1 MALEFQRALQMLK
14 ICCKSQ
20 RQLPILFLNEVTKE
34 MSKLVQKFH
43 VSPPNACVFKDLS
56 FSAAECIAQ
65 LINFTFRFL
74 HKKIINAKRF
84 GCAMQLI
91 VHNYVK
97 NTQIHGAGIWVW
109 VSNSFSIWPPLFSIQ
124 CRNCCPRD
132 LEFFFAMVTA
142 SIEAQSTWFP
152 FNFLKPHLMFNA
164 LYSFIN

>member
-20 RQLPILFLNEVTKE
+20 RQLPILFLNEVTEE
-34 MSKLVQKFH
+34 MSKVVQKFH

-56 FSAAECIAQ
+56 FSTAECFAQ
-65 LINFTFRFL
+65 LINFTFQLL

-97 NTQIHGAGIWVW
+97 NTIKYMVLAFGSGSQI
-109 VSNSFSIWPPLFSIQ
+109 
-124 CRNCCPRD
+124 
-132 LEFFFAMVTA
+132 
-142 SIEAQSTWFP
+142 P
-152 FNFLKPHLMFNA
+152 FDMTTFVFYPV
-164 LYSFIN
+164 